1 MNSRLTKTLV
11 LSFCLCVSLLVTI
24 DDVYGYGYKYCTYN
38 GDSIVWPSKKIN
50 WRAGKVSFPAGS
62 TFRTA
67 LTRANGRWNQAPGK
81 FTFGIYTWNDT
92 HLSKNNGQ
100 NEIWATTNQDYLNG
114 SPARCIRYFN
124 CPSAEYKEA
133 DIVFDA
139 NKKYGTSTYQ
149 FSKTPYGGDY
159 RPFVGTALHEMGH
172 ALGLNHENRTYNIM
186 GEDWDHIHANN
197 GKVRSYVGEDAGDGE
212 VFLYGQTNNT
222 YKNDLGVS
230 HWKYG
235 GKDEDAPEYSEHIR
249 TKLYNQFGSGVINN
263 NSFEGVRRYEVL
275 AGQTYKVQFTYENN
289 GYYNKSNIKVGY
301 YISTNGYITTYDRL
315 IKTRTM
321 TLNRND
327 PWTDKY
333 TVTIPNDLVVDQTY
347 WLGVIVDYTKNI
359 AEFSNVNNAT
369 YIPIEIIGTL

>member
-1 MNSRLTKTLV
+1 
-11 LSFCLCVSLLVTI
+11 
-24 DDVYGYGYKYCTYN
+24 
-38 GDSIVWPSKKIN
+38 
-50 WRAGKVSFPAGS
+50 
-62 TFRTA
+62 
-67 LTRANGRWNQAPGK
+67 
-81 FTFGIYTWNDT
+81 
-92 HLSKNNGQ
+92 
-100 NEIWATTNQDYLNG
+100 
-114 SPARCIRYFN
+114 
-124 CPSAEYKEA
+124 
-133 DIVFDA
+133 
-139 NKKYGTSTYQ
+139 
-149 FSKTPYGGDY
+149 
-159 RPFVGTALHEMGH
+159 
-172 ALGLNHENRTYNIM
+172 M

-235 GKDEDAPEYSEHIR
+235 GKDEDDPEYSEHIR
-249 TKLYNQFGSGVINN
+249 TKLYNQFGSGVINS

-333 TVTIPNDLVVDQTY
+333 TVTIPHDLVVDQTY